1 MMKNKLKQQK
11 AETLVE
17 TLVALLIATLS
28 VMMLT
33 ASITASA
40 RINYTYRE
48 ADKKFAEE
56 LSVAENCDS
65 SSAIEKVLKVGDAD
79 LNISLYGGTGR
90 FASYR
95 PASTGP

>member
-1 MMKNKLKQQK
+1 MMKNKLKQKK

-48 ADKKFAEE
+48 ADKKFATE
-56 LSVAENCDS
+56 LKMAENC
-65 SSAIEKVLKVGDAD
+65 EGTAD
-79 LNISLYGGTGR
+79 ESKQLQFGNKTINIYLYGGDGR

-95 PASTGP
+95 PKY

>member
-1 MMKNKLKQQK
+1 MMKNKLKQKK

-56 LSVAENCDS
+56 LKTAENLGGMPE
-65 SSAIEKVLKVGDAD
+65 EKIGGLQFGSTTIDM
-79 LNISLYGGTGR
+79 LLYGGDGR

-95 PASTGP
+95 PSY